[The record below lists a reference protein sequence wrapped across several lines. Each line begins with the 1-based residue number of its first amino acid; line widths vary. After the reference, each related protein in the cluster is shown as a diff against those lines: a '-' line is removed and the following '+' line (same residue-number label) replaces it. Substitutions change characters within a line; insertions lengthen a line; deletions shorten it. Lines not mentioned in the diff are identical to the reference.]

1 MMKMI
6 ALLAGLGI
14 ASGVASADILDSVK
28 QQATDKAKGTANK
41 AIVDKVNKKLLD
53 EGRQNQCAFKVD
65 SDELMPGCDAKL
77 KKLAS
82 ALIDGK
88 KALASGG
95 VSGFKFVV
103 SGHTDSTGDP
113 QHNKELSQKRA
124 DAIAKEMI
132 ARGVGKSEIT
142 AVGMGF
148 DKPLVKPDD
157 TAAKKAKNRRY
168 EIQVSI

>member
-1 MMKMI
+1 MNRLVLI
-6 ALLAGLGI
+6 AVLLVGATARG
-14 ASGVASADILDSVK
+14 DILDSVK
-28 QQATDKAKGTANK
+28 QQAADKAKGTANK

-65 SDELMPGCDAKL
+65 SDELAPGCDAKL

-82 ALIDGK
+82 GLIDGK
-88 KALASGG
+88 KALAQGG

-113 QHNKELSQKRA
+113 KHNKELSQKRA
-124 DAIAKEMI
+124 EAIAKEMV
-132 ARGVGKSEIT
+132 ARGVAKDEIV

-168 EIQVSI
+168 EIQVQI